1 MDSRGAGRGKGN
13 RGEGEEGGGGTRP
26 EAVIDFERDDG
37 GFPLEVARGLGRGGR
52 AWLCMAN
59 GWVFFFFPFLFSRG
73 KKGRIVGW
81 DRRVEIGLSF
91 FSLPFPFLSFF
102 RSSWTRVTK
111 FSGYLKRVL

>member
-13 RGEGEEGGGGTRP
+13 RGEREEGGGGTRP

-73 KKGRIVGW
+73 KKDGVGW

-91 FSLPFPFLSFF
+91 FSLPFPFFLSF
-102 RSSWTRVTK
+102 
-111 FSGYLKRVL
+111 VLLGLESRNFPGF

>member
-13 RGEGEEGGGGTRP
+13 RGDGEEGGRNATGSGDRFRERRRGFSARSGARTWTRG
-26 EAVIDFERDDG
+26 EGMVVHGERM
-37 GFPLEVARGLGRGGR
+37 GFSFFL
-52 AWLCMAN
+52 
-59 GWVFFFFPFLFSRG
+59 FFFPG
-73 KKGRIVGW
+73 EKKDEVGW

-91 FSLPFPFLSFF
+91 FSLPFPFLSCF

>member
-59 GWVFFFFPFLFSRG
+59 GWVFLFSFSFFPG
-73 KKGRIVGW
+73 KKRTRWGGIEGLKSVYLFFRFPS
-81 DRRVEIGLSF
+81 LSF
-91 FSLPFPFLSFF
+91 LAFVLLGLESRNFPGF
-102 RSSWTRVTK
+102 
-111 FSGYLKRVL
+111 

>member
-1 MDSRGAGRGKGN
+1 MGGGFSRRGSRK
-13 RGEGEEGGGGTRP
+13 RKSWGGGGTRP

-73 KKGRIVGW
+73 KKDGVGW

>member
-73 KKGRIVGW
+73 KKDEVGW

>member
-37 GFPLEVARGLGRGGR
+37 GFPLEVARGLGRGGGMVVHGER
-52 AWLCMAN
+52 MGFSFFL
-59 GWVFFFFPFLFSRG
+59 FFFPG
-73 KKGRIVGW
+73 EKKDEVGW

>member
-1 MDSRGAGRGKGN
+1 MGGGFSRRGSRKRKSWGGGGR
-13 RGEGEEGGGGTRP
+13 GGGTRP

-73 KKGRIVGW
+73 KKGRGGVGSK
-81 DRRVEIGLSF
+81 G
-91 FSLPFPFLSFF
+91 
-102 RSSWTRVTK
+102 
-111 FSGYLKRVL
+111 